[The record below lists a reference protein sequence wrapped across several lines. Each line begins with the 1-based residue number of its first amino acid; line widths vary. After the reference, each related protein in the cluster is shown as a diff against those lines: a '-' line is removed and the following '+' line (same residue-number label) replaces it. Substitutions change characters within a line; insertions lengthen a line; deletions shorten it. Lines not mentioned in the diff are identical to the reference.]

1 MNDTAL
7 FDATTYTQRRQ
18 QLKQQL
24 GEGLVVLLGNEEASM
39 NYKDNWYPFYQDSTF
54 RYYFGLLQADLTG
67 IINIDTGEEIIFG
80 PQQTIDDVI
89 WTGPLPS
96 LAALAEQ
103 VGVRKVLP
111 TEKIADHL
119 QGAKKLHYLPPYR
132 PEHELKLKTWTEKK
146 VLEPSLPLIQA
157 IVAQRSIKSE
167 VEIQEL
173 EKAVTYTS
181 RMHRSVMQI
190 AREGMTEYEV
200 AAEAMRFAEST
211 NNQFSFPIIC
221 TTQGQILHNHFRGN
235 TLHQGDM
242 LLVDAGI
249 QTPAG
254 YAGDMT
260 RTIPVGP
267 TFTERQR
274 ELYQV
279 VLDTHEAAMAALK
292 PGVLYKD
299 IHLLACRK
307 LTDGLKQVGLMRGD
321 TEEAVQ
327 AGAHTMFFQCGLG
340 HMLGMDVHDMENL
353 GEQYVGYTPE
363 LRKSTEFG
371 LKSLRLGRALEPGFV
386 LTVEPGIYIIP
397 ELIDMRRNDK
407 VAQQFINFN
416 LLDNYRDFGGIRI
429 EDDLLIT
436 ENGSRILGEP
446 LPKTIGEVE
455 AIRQQALK
463 L

>member
-1 MNDTAL
+1 M
-7 FDATTYTQRRQ
+7 FDANTYTQRRQ

-24 GEGLVVLLGNEEASM
+24 GGGLILLLGNEEASM

-54 RYYFGLLQADLTG
+54 RYYFGLDLADLTG
-67 IINIDTGEEIIFG
+67 IIDIDRDEAILFG
-80 PQQTIDDVI
+80 PEQSMDDVI
-89 WTGPLPS
+89 WMGALPS
-96 LAALAEQ
+96 LASLAEQ
-103 VGVRKVLP
+103 VGVPKVLP
-111 TEKIADHL
+111 TEKIADYIAS
-119 QGAKKLHYLPPYR
+119 AKSLHFLPPYR
-132 PEHELKLKTWTEKK
+132 PEHQLKLQAWTGKT
-146 VLEPSLPLIQA
+146 VLEPSLHLIQA
-157 IVAQRSIKSE
+157 VVAQRSIKSE
-167 VEIQEL
+167 EEIQEI
-173 EKAVTYTS
+173 ERAVTYTA
-181 RMHRSVMQI
+181 RMHRHVMQF
-190 AREGMTEYEV
+190 AREGMKEHEV
-200 AAEAMRFAEST
+200 ASEALRYAEST
-211 NNQFSFPIIC
+211 GNLLSFPVIC
-221 TTQGQILHNHFRGN
+221 TTQGQILHNHYRGN
-235 TLHQGDM
+235 TLRQGDM
-242 LLVDAGI
+242 LLLDAGI

-260 RTIPVGP
+260 RTFPVGP
-267 TFTERQR
+267 TFTGRQR

-279 VLDTHEAAMAALK
+279 VLETHEAAMAALK
-292 PGVLYKD
+292 PGMLYKD
-299 IHLLACRK
+299 VHLLACRK

-340 HMLGMDVHDMENL
+340 HMMGMDVHDMENL

-407 VAQQFINFN
+407 VAQQFINFEK
-416 LLDNYRDFGGIRI
+416 LDTYRDFGGVRI

-446 LPKTIGEVE
+446 LERALADVE
-455 AIRQQALK
+455 AIRQQAL
-463 L
+463 

>member
-1 MNDTAL
+1 MNHTNL
-7 FDATTYTQRRQ
+7 FDAATYTQRRQ

-24 GEGLVVLLGNEEASM
+24 GEGMIVLLGNEEASM
-39 NYKDNWYPFYQDSTF
+39 NYKDNWHPFYQDSTF
-54 RYYFGLLQADLTG
+54 RYYFGIDLSGLAG
-67 IINIDTGEEIIFG
+67 IINIDTNEEIIFG
-80 PQQTIDDVI
+80 PEQSIDDVI

-96 LAALAEQ
+96 LASLAEQ
-103 VGVRKVLP
+103 VGIKEVMP
-111 TEKIADHL
+111 TGKIADYL
-119 QGAKKLHYLPPYR
+119 KSAKKLHYLPPYR
-132 PEHELKLKTWTEKK
+132 PEHELKLHAWTGKTA
-146 VLEPSLPLIQA
+146 LEPSLKLIQA
-157 IVAQRSIKSE
+157 IVAQRSIKSDAE
-167 VEIQEL
+167 VAEI

-181 RMHRSVMQI
+181 HMHRHVMQF
-190 AREGMTEYEV
+190 ARQGMKEHEV
-200 AAEAMRFAEST
+200 AAEAVRYAEST
-211 NNQFSFPIIC
+211 HNLLSFPLIC
-221 TTQGQILHNHFRGN
+221 TTQGQVLHNHYRGN
-235 TLHQGDM
+235 TLQADDM
-242 LLVDAGI
+242 LLFDGGI
-249 QTPAG
+249 QTPSG

-260 RTIPVGP
+260 RTIPVGT

-292 PGVLYKD
+292 PGILYKD
-299 IHLLACRK
+299 VHLLACRK

-340 HMLGMDVHDMENL
+340 HMMGMDVHDMENL

-407 VAQQFINFN
+407 VAQQFINFDK
-416 LLDNYRDFGGIRI
+416 LDSYRDFGGIRI

-446 LPKTIGEVE
+446 LPKTITEVE
-455 AIRQQALK
+455 AMRRQALQ

>member
-1 MNDTAL
+1 M
-7 FDATTYTQRRQ
+7 FDASTYQLRRQ

-24 GEGLVVLLGNEEASM
+24 GEGLILLLGNEEASM

-54 RYYFGLLQADLTG
+54 RYYFGLNQPDLTG
-67 IINIDTGEEIIFG
+67 IINIDIGEEIIFG
-80 PQQTIDDVI
+80 PEQSIDDVI
-89 WTGPLPS
+89 WTGSLPS
-96 LAALAEQ
+96 LASLAEQ
-103 VGVRKVLP
+103 VGVQKVLP
-111 TEKIADHL
+111 TDKIADYL
-119 QGAKKLHYLPPYR
+119 KGAKKLQYLPPYR
-132 PEHELKLKTWTEKK
+132 PEHQLKLQTWTEETTLK
-146 VLEPSLPLIQA
+146 PSLQLIQA
-157 IVAQRSIKSE
+157 VVAQRSIKSDA
-167 VEIQEL
+167 EIAAL
-173 EKAVTYTS
+173 EQAVTYTS
-181 RMHRSVMQI
+181 RMHLNVMQF
-190 AREGMTEYEV
+190 AREGMKEYEV
-200 AAEAMRFAEST
+200 AAEAMRYAEST

-221 TTQGQILHNHFRGN
+221 TTQGQILHNHYRGN
-235 TLHQGDM
+235 TLQQGEM

-249 QTPAG
+249 QTATG

-260 RTIPVGP
+260 RTFPVGA

-279 VLDTHEAAMAALK
+279 VLDAHEAAIAALK

-307 LTDGLKQVGLMRGD
+307 LVDGLKQVGLMRGN

-353 GEQYVGYTPE
+353 GEQYVGYTSE

-397 ELIDMRRNDK
+397 ELIDLRRNDK
-407 VAQQFINFN
+407 VAQQFINYDM
-416 LLDNYRDFGGIRI
+416 LDSYRDFGGIRI

-446 LPKTIGEVE
+446 LPKTIADVE
-455 AIRQQALK
+455 AVRQQVAK
-463 L
+463 

>member
-1 MNDTAL
+1 M

-24 GEGLVVLLGNEEASM
+24 GGGLVLLLGNEEAGM

-54 RYYFGLLQADLTG
+54 RYYFGLDLADLTG
-67 IINIDTGEEIIFG
+67 VIDIDRDEVILFG
-80 PQQTIDDVI
+80 PEQSIDDVV

-96 LAALAEQ
+96 LASLAEQ
-103 VGVRKVLP
+103 VGVHNVMP
-111 TEKIADHL
+111 NGKIADYL
-119 QGAKKLHYLPPYR
+119 AGANNLHYLPPYR
-132 PEHELKLKTWTEKK
+132 PEHQLKLQAWTGKT
-146 VLEPSLPLIQA
+146 VLEPSLPLIET

-167 VEIQEL
+167 AEIQEI
-173 EKAVTYTS
+173 EKAVTFTS
-181 RMHRSVMQI
+181 RMHRSVMQF
-190 AREGMTEYEV
+190 AREGMKEHEV
-200 AAEAMRFAEST
+200 ASEAIRYAEAT
-211 NNQFSFPIIC
+211 GNLLSFPVIC
-221 TTQGQILHNHFRGN
+221 TTQGQILHNHYRGN
-235 TLHQGDM
+235 TLKANDM
-242 LLVDAGI
+242 LLLDAGI
-249 QTPAG
+249 QTAAG

-260 RTIPVGP
+260 RTFPVGP

-292 PGVLYKD
+292 PGMLYKD
-299 IHLLACRK
+299 VHLLACRK
-307 LTDGLKQVGLMRGD
+307 LTDGLKQVGLMHGD
-321 TEEAVQ
+321 TDEAVQ

-340 HMLGMDVHDMENL
+340 HMMGMDVHDMENL

-407 VAQQFINFN
+407 VAQQFINFEM
-416 LLDNYRDFGGIRI
+416 LDTYRDFGGIRI
-429 EDDLLIT
+429 EDDLVIT
-436 ENGSRILGEP
+436 ESGSRILGEP
-446 LPKTIGEVE
+446 LPKTITEVE
-455 AIRQQALK
+455 AIRQQAL
-463 L
+463 